1 MYAVLDLETTGGKYN
16 EEGITEVA
24 IYKFNGHEI
33 VDQFISLVNPE
44 RPIQAFVVGLT
55 GINNNMLKNAPKFY
69 EVAKRIL
76 EITQDCVLVA
86 HNAEFDY
93 RILQLEFDRL
103 GYDYQ
108 QKSLCTVELAKDL
121 LPEEPSYSLG
131 KLVRSLGIPLTD
143 RHRANGDALATV
155 KLFKLLLDKDS
166 SKKIIQQSV
175 KLNQKKKVDTKLLD
189 LIGEVPSSTGVY
201 YLHNENGRILFI
213 GKSRNMKK
221 SVSQHFTSENKKSR
235 KLQNDVEAV
244 TFEPTG
250 SELLALLKEN
260 EEIIKN
266 RPIHNR
272 APHKRLFKNQ
282 ISSFKDEKGYINF
295 KIDNADARKAQIG
308 TFSNYQ
314 SAKAHLHKIVKEYEL
329 DVEKFGLKSE
339 EFEPKKEESVSAY
352 NERANL
358 YIATTLFAKKD
369 LVLIDRG
376 RTHEERAALLIE
388 DGKFKGF
395 GYFNLNHQLNIEI
408 LHRIIT
414 PMTDSK
420 EARHIIQSYFRTR
433 KGIKVL
439 AMEDINR

>member
-55 GINNNMLKNAPKFY
+55 GINNKMLTNAPKFY
-69 EVAKRIL
+69 EVAKRII
-76 EITQDCVLVA
+76 EITKDCVLVA

-121 LPEEPSYSLG
+121 LPDEPSYSLG

-166 SKKIIQQSV
+166 SKKIIQESV
-175 KLNQKKKVDTKLLD
+175 KLNQKKKLDTKLRD
-189 LIGEVPSSTGVY
+189 LIEEVPSTTGVY
-201 YLHNENGRILFI
+201 YLQNENGRILFI

-221 SVSQHFTSENKKSR
+221 RVSQHFTSENKKSR

-244 TFEPTG
+244 SFEPTG
-250 SELLALLKEN
+250 SELLALIKEN
-260 EEIIKN
+260 EEIDKN
-266 RPIHNR
+266 KPIYNR
-272 APHKRLFKNQ
+272 GPHKRLFKNQ
-282 ISSFKDEKGYINF
+282 ISSFKDDAGYIHF
-295 KIDNADARKAQIG
+295 QIERADARKAQIG

-314 SAKAHLHKIVKEYEL
+314 SAKAHLKRAVEEFDL
-329 DVEKFGLKSE
+329 DPEKSGLKIE
-339 EFEPKKEESVSAY
+339 GEKIRKEESVDTY
-352 NERANL
+352 NKRANA
-358 YIATTLFAKKD
+358 YIASTLFSRKNFV
-369 LVLIDRG
+369 LVERG
-376 RTHEERAALLIE
+376 RTREERAALLIE
-388 DGKFKGF
+388 DGKFKGY
-395 GYFNLNHQLNIEI
+395 GYFNLNHQLSKAI
-408 LHRIIT
+408 LHRILT
-414 PMTDSK
+414 PIKDSK
-420 EARHIIQSYFRTR
+420 EVRHIIQSYYRTR
-433 KGIKVL
+433 KGVKILEL
-439 AMEDINR
+439 ASLAE

>member
-44 RPIQAFVVGLT
+44 RPIQTFVVGLT
-55 GINNNMLKNAPKFY
+55 GINNKMLKNAPKFY
-69 EVAKRIL
+69 EVAKRII
-76 EITQDCVLVA
+76 EITQDCILVA

-93 RILQLEFDRL
+93 RILKLEFDRL
-103 GYDYQ
+103 GYNFQ

-121 LPEEPSYSLG
+121 LPDEPSYSLG

-175 KLNQKKKVDTKLLD
+175 KLNHKKKLDNKLLD
-189 LIGEVPSSTGVY
+189 LIEEVPSTTGVY
-201 YLHNENGRILFI
+201 YLHKENGRILFI

-221 SVSQHFTSENKKSR
+221 NLSQHFTSENKKSK

-244 TFEPTG
+244 SFEPTG
-250 SELLALLKEN
+250 SELLALLKES

-266 RPIHNR
+266 RPIYNR
-272 APHKRLFKNQ
+272 APHKKLFKNQ
-282 ISSFKDEKGYINF
+282 IASFKDDKGYINF
-295 KIDNADARKAQIG
+295 KIERADARKAHIG

-314 SAKAHLHKIVKEYEL
+314 SAKSHLHKIAEKYEL
-329 DVEKFGLKSE
+329 DTAKLGLKKNTT
-339 EFEPKKEESVSAY
+339 EPTPQESVSTY
-352 NERANL
+352 NDRAKE
-358 YIATTLFAKKD
+358 YINNTLFARKD

-376 RTHEERAALLIE
+376 RSRDERAALLIE

-395 GYFNLNHQLNIEI
+395 GYYNLNHQLDKEI

-414 PMTDSK
+414 PMKDSK
-420 EARHIIQSYFRTR
+420 EARHILQSYFRTG
-433 KGIKVL
+433 KGIKAL
-439 AMEDINR
+439 ELENIGR

>member
-24 IYKFNGHEI
+24 IYKFNGQEI

-55 GINNNMLKNAPKFY
+55 GINNKMLTNAPKFY
-69 EVAKRIL
+69 EVAKRII

-121 LPEEPSYSLG
+121 LPDEPSYSLG

-166 SKKIIQQSV
+166 SKKIIQESV
-175 KLNQKKKVDTKLLD
+175 KLNHKKKLDTKLRD
-189 LIGEVPSSTGVY
+189 LIEEVPSATGVY

-221 SVSQHFTSENKKSR
+221 RVSQHFTSENKKSR

-244 TFEPTG
+244 SFEPTG

-260 EEIIKN
+260 EEINKN
-266 RPIHNR
+266 KPIYNR
-272 APHKRLFKNQ
+272 RSHKRLFKNQ
-282 ISSFKDEKGYINF
+282 ISFFKDDMGYINF
-295 KIDNADARKAQIG
+295 QIENADARKAQIG

-314 SAKAHLHKIVKEYEL
+314 SAKAHLRKVAESYEL
-329 DVEKFGLKSE
+329 DFNKLGFKQEVAQAI
-339 EFEPKKEESVSAY
+339 KEEPVSAY
-352 NERANL
+352 NERANA
-358 YIATTLFAKKD
+358 YIASTLFSNKNF
-369 LVLIDRG
+369 VLIERG
-376 RTHEERAALLIE
+376 RTREERAALLIE
-388 DGKFKGF
+388 DGKFKGY
-395 GYFNLNHQLNIEI
+395 GYFNLNLQLSKQI
-408 LHRIIT
+408 LYRIMT
-414 PMTDSK
+414 PVQDSK
-420 EARHIIQSYFRTR
+420 EARHIIQTYYRTR
-433 KGIKVL
+433 KGVKILPL
-439 AMEDINR
+439 ADLSE